1 MRLFNYAMNAKKLPE
16 GQIKIIIQMKWY
28 QPDERW
34 QMWGIKTKEEFVD
47 KFVVPGKFH
56 DKVPKD
62 VVEAF
67 ETVTYLMAHAYFY
80 YSIYDEAMSKALLIM
95 EMSIKLK
102 AEELGITLKLPP
114 NKNGKVYDKKLFKII
129 EEVCRKEHLQFLKPE
144 FLRAKKMRNTRM
156 HPTKHTIYG
165 AMGFTNGNA
174 MLFVNVINK
183 LFLNKNE
190 LQYCHVK
197 CLNLEKLLS
206 KFKQGLFVLEQYSGN
221 YLITSIFDFK
231 YLKIKEREILL
242 LYVQPIIA
250 KPKYNIEN
258 HNYEPLVIAFSQFK
272 INGHTINGFDT
283 NNKPISIY
291 VNREEKNIATWQIF
305 LEEFNNISSENLEQF
320 HVQSS
325 RMALWRYEELI
336 YDNCW

>member
-1 MRLFNYAMNAKKLPE
+1 
-16 GQIKIIIQMKWY
+16 MKWY

-34 QMWGIKTKEEFVD
+34 EIWGITTKEEFVD

-56 DKVPKD
+56 DKVPKN

-67 ETVTYLMAHAYFY
+67 ETVTYLMAYAYFY
-80 YSIYDEAMSKALLIM
+80 YSFYDEAMSKALLIM
-95 EMSIKLK
+95 EMSIKIK
-102 AEELGITLKLPP
+102 AEQLAIPLKLPP
-114 NKNGKVYDKKLFKII
+114 KKNGVVFDKKLFKII
-129 EEVCRKEHLQFLKPE
+129 EEVCRKEHLKFLKPE

-156 HPTKHTIYG
+156 HPKTHTIHG

-190 LQYCHVK
+190 LHYWQVK
-197 CLNLEKLLS
+197 RLNLEKLLS
-206 KFKQGLFVLEQYSGN
+206 KFKQGLFVLEQHSVN
-221 YLITSIFDFK
+221 YLITSIYDFK
-231 YLKIKEREILL
+231 YLKIKERELLL

-258 HNYEPLVIAFSQFK
+258 HNYEPLVLALSQFK
-272 INGHTINGFDT
+272 INGHTINGYDT
-283 NNKPISIY
+283 KNNPISIY
-291 VNREEKNIATWQIF
+291 ANNEEKNIATWLAF
-305 LEEFNNISSENLEQF
+305 LEDYNKIKKEDLAHFYL
-320 HVQSS
+320 QSS

-336 YDNCW
+336 YENCW